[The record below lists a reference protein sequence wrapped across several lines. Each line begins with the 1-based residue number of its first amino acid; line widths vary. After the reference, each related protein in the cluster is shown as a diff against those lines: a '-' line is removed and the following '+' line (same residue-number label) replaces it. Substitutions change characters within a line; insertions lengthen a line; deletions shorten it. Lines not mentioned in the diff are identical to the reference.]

1 MSIAVPQVA
10 NGSRTALEAGHARD
24 QGWQGQGMGASG
36 APRHESIGSPN
47 RAESLAD
54 LDLSTRRRRTMALQR
69 TTLGQRAVS
78 YRDLV
83 RTLVVVAAVIVLML
97 LLTAIFGVQ
106 QGGPSYEIVP
116 DPASDLGLPF

>member
-1 MSIAVPQVA
+1 M
-10 NGSRTALEAGHARD
+10 D
-24 QGWQGQGMGASG
+24 ASG
-36 APRHESIGSPN
+36 APWHESIGSPN
-47 RAESLAD
+47 RAESLTD

-106 QGGPSYEIVP
+106 QGGPPYEIVP
-116 DPASDLGLPF
+116 DPASGLGLPF